1 MAQQDLSGWESL
13 GTNDPTRYKALF
25 RLDRTQGVGVVK
37 QNVRVIINRSNG
49 NYDVYETNFGA
60 SDKLIYSYNAS
71 NNFTNIVNLD
81 VYNQLFARGDGGRT
95 VSRFNKSIRES
106 TLALAESNVTG
117 GAESQSTKD
126 LQKLKSLNGYKSL
139 ANTSTEDLSKDGDQQ
154 SGNGDQQSGGNGRD
168 TSEPTYTSEELQ
180 ALVNEG
186 ITGVGIKENYGNLRY
201 PEKMTDMDCVVFT
214 ARQYGTRGFN
224 VKNTGFAKIET
235 RIGKTLGTAA
245 LSIQPSLRDTN
256 TVKWSGLEMS
266 IFDQAFADLSL
277 STMSG
282 GGEGARAF
290 IDRALNTVNTEGENL
305 KNAILT
311 KLAESAVGTQGL
323 LSRLTGAVFNPNLEL
338 LFQGPE
344 LRTFNFNFNL
354 SPRNGTEAA
363 QVKAIINFFKR
374 NMAVQRT
381 PAELF
386 LKAPNVFE
394 IKYTFAG
401 RKDLHPS
408 LNKIKFCALTS
419 CSVDYTPSNSY
430 MTFNDGLGT
439 PVQYNLS
446 MTFQELEPVFE
457 DEYEGHDIGY

>member
-1 MAQQDLSGWESL
+1 MANIFSPSA
-13 GTNDPTRYKALF
+13 NDPAVYTSNFPLVLTDGDGKNYNTVIK
-25 RLDRTQGVGVVK
+25 T
-37 QNVRVIINRSNG
+37 NVNG
-49 NYDVYETNFGA
+49 NYDVYSRGTGLLGGDE
-60 SDKLIYSYNAS
+60 LIYQYNATTNVANF
-71 NNFTNIVNLD
+71 NNGIFKDKPTTA
-81 VYNQLFARGDGGRT
+81 YNSFFKSSTGTGP
-95 VSRFNKSIRES
+95 VFNKQVKRQWYAEAPPNAATRLATLNSYKSIANTVQARDTGS
-106 TLALAESNVTG
+106 TDPAAAQALA
-117 GAESQSTKD
+117 D
-126 LQKLKSLNGYKSL
+126 L
-139 ANTSTEDLSKDGDQQ
+139 
-154 SGNGDQQSGGNGRD
+154 SGNGDQQSGDNGGN
-168 TSEPTYTSEELQ
+168 TSEPTYKNEEFQ

-214 ARQYGTRGFN
+214 ARQYSTRGFN
-224 VKNTGFAKIET
+224 AKNTGFANIET

-290 IDRALNTVNTEGENL
+290 IDRALNTVNTEGENF
-305 KNAILT
+305 KNSILT

-338 LFQGPE
+338 LFQGPD

-354 SPRNGTEAA
+354 SPRNETEAA

-408 LNKIKFCALTS
+408 LNRIKFCALTS

-457 DEYEGHDIGY
+457 DEYEGHNIGY